1 MIKQKESKV
10 NREQIPYSEQALIA
24 SSKAGGDTS
33 VWTFMEGGYAGVKE
47 AYDIAILFRIRR
59 NGRIK
64 REQGYQAIPT
74 IFINGKNWK

>member
-33 VWTFMEGGYAGVKE
+33 VWTFMEGGYAG
-47 AYDIAILFRIRR
+47 ARPFRQFSLMEKT
-59 NGRIK
+59 GS
-64 REQGYQAIPT
+64 E
-74 IFINGKNWK
+74 